1 MHVTPTYRM
10 VVINFNYESRYYSGG
25 ANSDHPQTGWMKF
38 HKMFLL
44 NYHSKDVQVIHTDH
58 FGSLFT
64 IKNIVYMS
72 SFPYEATDSCD
83 SVLYPECFWINVVN
97 HKQLK
102 LFILEENGI
111 SNYSF
116 NLIQELE
123 DPNLG
128 LFISNNPTMMA
139 LPFQTSQ
146 SRLRHYK
153 SVPIK
158 DL

>member
-1 MHVTPTYRM
+1 MFVAPTYRL
-10 VVINFNYESRYYSGG
+10 VVINFNFYGHQPR
-25 ANSDHPQTGWMKF
+25 
-38 HKMFLL
+38 MFLL
-44 NYHSKDVQVIHTDH
+44 NYHSKAVQVIHSNH
-58 FGSLFT
+58 LYGSMFT

-72 SFPYEATDSCD
+72 SFPYEAYEPYEDSCG
-83 SVLYPECFWINVVN
+83 SVLYPECFWINVID
-97 HKQLK
+97 HEQLK

-116 NLIQELE
+116 SLIQELE
-123 DPNLG
+123 DPTLRD
-128 LFISNNPTMMA
+128 FISYNPTMMT

-153 SVPIK
+153 SVSIK

>member
-1 MHVTPTYRM
+1 MHVAPTYRM
-10 VVINFNYESRYYSGG
+10 VVINFNYESRYYNGG
-25 ANSDHPQTGWMKF
+25 MQVHSDYPLTGWVKF

-64 IKNIVYMS
+64 IRNIVYMS
-72 SFPYEATDSCD
+72 SFPYEATDSCH
-83 SVLYPECFWINVVN
+83 SF
-97 HKQLK
+97 
-102 LFILEENGI
+102 LFGQCVEQIKIFLLLENGT
-111 SNYSF
+111 SNYSLS
-116 NLIQELE
+116 LIQELE
-123 DPNLG
+123 DPNLRN
-128 LFISNNPTMMA
+128 FISLERKTPSMMA

-146 SRLRHYK
+146 YRLRHYK

>member
-1 MHVTPTYRM
+1 M
-10 VVINFNYESRYYSGG
+10 VVINLINDRHHYEFGYGKIY
-25 ANSDHPQTGWMKF
+25 
-38 HKMFLL
+38 LL
-44 NYHSKDVQVIHTDH
+44 DYHSKAVQVIHSNH
-58 FGSLFT
+58 FFGSMFT

-72 SFPYEATDSCD
+72 SFPYEDTDSCH
-83 SVLYPECFWINVVN
+83 SFEGGVCVGQIKIFL
-97 HKQLK
+97 LK
-102 LFILEENGI
+102 ENGI
-111 SNYSF
+111 SNYSLS
-116 NLIQELE
+116 LIQELE

-128 LFISNNPTMMA
+128 HFIEFNHMMA